1 MKLFPIYQIIKRCLD
16 FGISLIL
23 GLLLFPVILVVAI
36 AIKVSSEGPVLFMS
50 HRVGRNNKLFNM
62 PKFRSMKMHT
72 PAVATHLLENPDS
85 HLSPIGGFLRK
96 SSLDEIPQ
104 LWSVIVGD
112 MSLIGPRPALYN
124 QQELIDLRTEH
135 GVHKIQPG
143 VTGWAQINGRD
154 ELSIAEKVVFD
165 IEYLERRGLLF
176 DLKIMLGT
184 IQVVLKRKSVS
195 H

>member
-1 MKLFPIYQIIKRCLD
+1 MKYFSIYRVVKRCLD
-16 FGISLIL
+16 FSFSLIL
-23 GLLLFPVILVVAI
+23 GLLLLPVTLLVAI
-36 AIKVSSEGPVLFMS
+36 AIKVTSKGPVFFMS
-50 HRVGRNNKLFNM
+50 NRVGRNNKLFNM
-62 PKFRSMKMHT
+62 PKFRSMKMNT

-124 QQELIDLRTEH
+124 QQELIDMRTEH
-135 GVHKIQPG
+135 GIHEIQPG

-154 ELSIAEKVVFD
+154 ELSIEEKVVFD
-165 IEYLERRGLLF
+165 IEYLKRRGLLL
-176 DLKIMLGT
+176 DLKILLT
-184 IQVVLKRKSVS
+184 TVLVVLKRKSVS

>member
-1 MKLFPIYQIIKRCLD
+1 MKPLTTYHIIKRCLD
-16 FGISLIL
+16 LGIALFL
-23 GLLLFPVILVVAI
+23 GVLLLPITLLVAI
-36 AIKVSSEGPVLFMS
+36 AIKATSEGPILFMS
-50 HRVGRNNKLFNM
+50 NRVGRNNKLFNM
-62 PKFRSMKMHT
+62 PKFRSMKINT

-85 HLSPIGGFLRK
+85 HLSPVGGFLRK

-124 QQELIDLRTEH
+124 QQELIDMRTAH
-135 GVHKIQPG
+135 GVQKIQPG

-154 ELSIAEKVVFD
+154 ELSIEEKVVFD
-165 IEYLERRGLLF
+165 VEYLERRGLHL
-176 DLKIMLGT
+176 DLKILLGT
-184 IQVVLKRKSVS
+184 VLVVLKRKSVS

>member
-1 MKLFPIYQIIKRCLD
+1 MKSFPTYQVVKRCLD
-16 FGISLIL
+16 FSFSLIL
-23 GLLLFPVILVVAI
+23 GLLLLPATLLVAI
-36 AIKVSSEGPVLFMS
+36 AIKVTSEGPVLFMS
-50 HRVGRNNKLFNM
+50 NRVGRNNKLFNM
-62 PKFRSMKMHT
+62 PKFRSMKINT
-72 PAVATHLLENPDS
+72 PAVATHLLEDPDS

-124 QQELIDLRTEH
+124 QQELIDMRTEH
-135 GVHKIQPG
+135 GVHEIQPG

-154 ELSIAEKVVFD
+154 ELSIAEKVAFD
-165 IEYLERRGLLF
+165 IEYLKRRGMLL
-176 DLKIMLGT
+176 DLKILLGT
-184 IQVVLKRKSVS
+184 VQVVLKRKSVS

>member
-85 HLSPIGGFLRK
+85 HLSSIGGFLRK

>member
-1 MKLFPIYQIIKRCLD
+1 MKSFPIYHVIKRCLD
-16 FGISLIL
+16 FGISLTL

-36 AIKVSSEGPVLFMS
+36 AIKVTSKGPVLFTS
-50 HRVGRNNKLFNM
+50 NRVGRNNKLFNM
-62 PKFRSMKMHT
+62 PKFRSMQINT

-124 QQELIDLRTEH
+124 QQELIDMRTEH
-135 GVHKIQPG
+135 GIHEIQPG

-154 ELSIAEKVVFD
+154 ELSIAEKVAFD
-165 IEYLERRGLLF
+165 IEYLERKGLLLDF
-176 DLKIMLGT
+176 KILLST
-184 IQVVLKRKSVS
+184 ILVVLKRKSVS